1 MIRIVASMFLIVLL
15 FGCSDQN
22 NKERAK
28 SQLEVLAHQWD
39 AGERD
44 KFKKLDDTDPWGHQ
58 ILVNITRNGSV
69 FELELRSTGQ
79 DGLPYN
85 DDDVVVTRT
94 APISDYLESWSRS
107 IGRGLSSGTVQG
119 IKDGLKK
126 NR

>member
-1 MIRIVASMFLIVLL
+1 MRQAFAVIFLTMLL
-15 FGCSDQN
+15 VGCGDQDK
-22 NKERAK
+22 KEAAK

-44 KFKKLDDTDPWGHQ
+44 KFKKLDEKDPWGNQ
-58 ILVNITRNGSV
+58 ILVSISKKGQA
-69 FELELRSTGQ
+69 FELELRSTGH

-94 APISDYLESWSRS
+94 APITDYLESWSQS
-107 IGRGLSSGTVQG
+107 IGRGLSSGAVRG

-126 NR
+126 KQ